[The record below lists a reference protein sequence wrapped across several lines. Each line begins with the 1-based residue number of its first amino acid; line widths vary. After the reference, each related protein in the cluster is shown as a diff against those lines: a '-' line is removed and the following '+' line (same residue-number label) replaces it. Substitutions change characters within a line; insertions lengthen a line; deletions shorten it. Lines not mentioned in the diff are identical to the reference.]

1 MTTQT
6 KALDAPFK
14 LSSKHVAVSL
24 SIVFL
29 FITFTTI
36 GLNHVPGES
45 YGWMSLLPT
54 SLVLVFALTTHRTVE
69 ALFSGTIAGVLLI
82 NPTEAVEQIVGISMD
97 VMMNETIAWIILVCG
112 LMGGLIA
119 VLEKGGSIL
128 SFSDMLVNKVKSR
141 NQSLL
146 MTFFLGILIFIDDY
160 LNAIAISSSMKKIT
174 DGYQVSREKLAYMV
188 DSTAAPICILVPIST
203 WAIFFSSLLE
213 ANGVA
218 EPGQGIAAYIEAIPY
233 MAYGW
238 VTLIIVFLVA
248 MGKMPDL
255 GAMKAAEARA
265 KSGQVKP
272 DGATD
277 IDFGADI
284 KAHSNPTMGLI
295 NFLLPMVV
303 LVGASWYF
311 GIDLLAGVFVAIIF
325 TICFYGIQKLVTMN
339 ELFDAVYDGIK
350 VMLLPLAT
358 VIGGFMLKNVNDSL
372 GLTQFVIDTASPYL
386 SPQYFPALIFLI
398 TGGLV
403 FASASSWGTFA
414 VAMPIILPLA
424 NQIGVPLHLTIAAML
439 SASAAG
445 SHSCFFSDS
454 TVLSAQGSGCTSMQ
468 HATTQF
474 PYALIGIIA
483 TTLFFIVVA

>member
-1 MTTQT
+1 MSIQN
-6 KALDAPFK
+6 KALDAPLK
-14 LSSKHVAVSL
+14 VNSKHILVTL
-24 SIVFL
+24 SAIIIF
-29 FITFTTI
+29 FTFSSI

-45 YGWMSLLPT
+45 YGWLSLLPT
-54 SLVLVFALTTHRTVE
+54 TLVIFFALSTHRTVE
-69 ALFSGTIAGVLLI
+69 ALFCGTIAGVLLI
-82 NPTEAVEQIVGISMD
+82 NPTEAVEQIVDISMT
-97 VMMNETIAWIILVCG
+97 VMMDETIAWIILVCG
-112 LMGGLIA
+112 LMGALIA
-119 VLEKGGSIL
+119 ILEKGGSIL
-128 SFSDMLVNKVKSR
+128 SFSDMLVTKIKSR

-146 MTFFLGILIFIDDY
+146 VTFVLGILIFIDDY

-174 DGYQVSREKLAYMV
+174 DSYQVSREKLAYMV

-218 EPGQGIAAYIEAIPY
+218 ESGEGIKAYISAIPY

-238 VTLIIVFLVA
+238 VTLIIVLLVA
-248 MGKMPDL
+248 MNKIPDL
-255 GAMKAAEARA
+255 GAMKKAEERA
-265 KSGQVKP
+265 KAGQVKP
-272 DGATD
+272 DGAVD
-277 IDFGADI
+277 IDLGADI
-284 KAHSNPTMGLI
+284 KAHSNPIMGLI
-295 NFLLPMVV
+295 NFILPMII

-311 GIDLLAGVFVAIIF
+311 GIDLLAGVIVAVVF
-325 TICFYGIQKLVTMN
+325 TVCFYGIQKLVTMN

-372 GLTQFVIDTASPYL
+372 GLTQYVIETATPYL
-386 SPQYFPALIFLI
+386 SAQYFPALVFLI
-398 TGGLV
+398 TGALV

-414 VAMPIILPLA
+414 VAMPIILPLGA
-424 NQIGVPLHLTIAAML
+424 QIGVPLHLTVAALL

-474 PYALIGIIA
+474 PYALIGIVA
-483 TTLFFIVVA
+483 TTIFFLVIA